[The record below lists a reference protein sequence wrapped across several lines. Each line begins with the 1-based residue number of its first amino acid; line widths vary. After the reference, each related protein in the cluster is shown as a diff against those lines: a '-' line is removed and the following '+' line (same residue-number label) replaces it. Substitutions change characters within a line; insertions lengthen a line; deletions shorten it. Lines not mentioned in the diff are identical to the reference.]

1 VESEEMDMITK
12 TKTIKAAQINSYG
25 GNEVVEITKDAAPPA
40 VSAGKIVV
48 EVYAAGVNPVD
59 WKIRQGYLAQRLPI
73 QFPATLGGDFS
84 GLVTEIGIGV
94 SGLKIGDEV
103 YGHAGV
109 LHGGSGSFAEY
120 VLVPVQNAAKKP
132 GKTSHVEAA
141 ALPLTGVSALQAILD
156 HIGLKE
162 GQKILI
168 HGGTGGIGT
177 FAVQIAKNIG
187 AYVYATARARNEE
200 YIKGLGADHVID
212 YESQRFEEFAHDLD
226 AVFDTVGGE
235 TYTRSFATLKK
246 GGIIVSMLEQPNK
259 ELMNKYGVTAIG
271 EFTGVTTE
279 RLQRLANLVEK
290 GAIKVHIDKT
300 FSLDDAAEALH
311 YLETGHPRGKVVV
324 KIK

>member
-1 VESEEMDMITK
+1 MDMITK

-25 GNEVVEITKDAAPPA
+25 GNEVVKITKDAVPPA
-40 VSAGKIVV
+40 VSDGKIIV

-73 QFPATLGGDFS
+73 EFPATLGGDFS
-84 GLVTEIGIGV
+84 GLVTEIGNGV
-94 SGLKIGDEV
+94 SGLKIGEEV
-103 YGHAGV
+103 YGQAGI

-120 VLVPVQNAAKKP
+120 VLVPAQNVSEKP
-132 GKTSHVEAA
+132 GKASHVEGA
-141 ALPLTGVSALQAILD
+141 ALPLAGVSALQGLFD
-156 HIGLKE
+156 HMGLKS

-168 HGGTGGIGT
+168 HGGAGGIGT

-200 YIKGLGADHVID
+200 YVKGLGADHVIN
-212 YESQRFEEFAHDLD
+212 YESQRFEEIARDLD

-235 TYTRSFATLKK
+235 TYTRSFASLRK
-246 GGIIVSMLEQPNK
+246 GGIIVSMLERPNK
-259 ELMNKYGVTAIG
+259 DLLDKYGVTAIG

-279 RLQRLANLVEK
+279 RLRRLAELVER
-290 GAIKVHIDKT
+290 GAIRVHIDKI
-300 FSLDDAAEALH
+300 FHLDDAAAALH